1 MKVKTVVIT
10 AAVLGGAAA
19 GIWFGLQHTIKKNQK
34 PVGVVQVG
42 AVNYAQYMYDSGE
55 TMYGEIVS
63 RNVQTVELDD
73 EYELVK
79 VYVETGDKVKR
90 GDPLLEYDMTLVE
103 LQKEM
108 EELSKQLSEINL
120 ASEQKVLTKLQNGQ
134 IDDAG
139 LYGEDGDFTGSA
151 EVDIFGE
158 LVDDEVVDTA
168 TLSADDLF
176 GGENVFEDGEEST
189 EALLS
194 QLAVSSMLAAS
205 PGEGTGDPAVGA
217 ASPEPVDAA
226 ENGDQQEQEQ
236 IVNPEETAAQE
247 GTGESSGEAEELIP
261 GEDPASGDEGE
272 DIFTDASDDP
282 VSDESVFFEGG
293 EVIDPIEGET
303 EVFPETEPSEGVI
316 DPDVLSEYIGYVSD
330 FLARYQFVAA
340 DFAAGGIGTVSQTDI
355 DKGLEIFRTYL
366 GEPRDVQMEED
377 LYGNQRLIIL
387 YKVPK
392 IVEEI
397 LGSGTAQEIQ
407 KAYENLCAYKF
418 QHELYKLDPES
429 LNAKE
434 VSNLP
439 VSTLLALE
447 EQIRNT
453 VEAYYAVS
461 LEKRA
466 EYNAAGVKDVLDAY
480 VTALDNYYRFTIEDG
495 DEEILP
501 ETEWEE
507 FPWDVDAGLEYEP
520 QRGYTAA
527 ELKEA
532 IEGQKRA
539 IRATELEI
547 RESELKIKQ
556 YERKLDSRI
565 VKSTM
570 DGVVSAAGTVDDT
583 VAEEQFIVITGAAG
597 LYVKSLISE
606 SKLEDVKIGDRL
618 SGYSYEYGQTFTAE
632 ITEISVYPSDNK
644 DDYFYFDEG
653 SGAGSAYPFYAFIEA
668 DEASGLGEG
677 EVEMTLQNTSASG
690 GIYLE
695 NYFVRREPSG
705 RSYVFKRGDDGMLTK
720 QYVQTGSSMYG
731 QAIEIRKGL
740 TEDDYIAFPYGKNVV
755 EGAETQETD
764 DVSGGGSYYY

>member
-1 MKVKTVVIT
+1 MKAKTVVIT
-10 AAVLGGAAA
+10 AVLLGGAAA

-194 QLAVSSMLAAS
+194 QLAVSSVLTSSAGEDNPDASDEAALS
-205 PGEGTGDPAVGA
+205 ALTSGNEDSGSGEDTVLT
-217 ASPEPVDAA
+217 
-226 ENGDQQEQEQ
+226 
-236 IVNPEETAAQE
+236 PEETAAQE
-247 GTGESSGEAEELIP
+247 ETGEDDELIS

-272 DIFTDASDDP
+272 EGGDIFSDPSDDP
-282 VSDESVFFEGG
+282 VSEESVFFEGG
-293 EVIDPIEGET
+293 EVIDPIEAET
-303 EVFPETEPSEGVI
+303 DEFSETEPSEGVI

-507 FPWDVDAGLEYEP
+507 FPWGVDEGLEYEP

-527 ELKEA
+527 ELKDA